1 MGEPTGNIGGT
12 QRVTVFRD
20 KFSRSWPRHERG
32 TRAFVLELGDV
43 LTRVYDTDAH
53 FAAYVSPNER
63 RLGREAVDA
72 GVHPTLGVCVFDVD
86 CPATHG
92 TSDPAPDWWRWQ
104 LRERLRALAAAH
116 PGPLYYETRGGARIV
131 YRRSSFVVE
140 SAERARRWSQE
151 YAVAVAYL
159 ERRFGIQ
166 ADPAC
171 GDWQRLFRCPR
182 ATRDRAEHPENWVMI
197 GDPHDVGELFIE
209 PTQEDLERAV
219 ERCNAFYVT
228 QRTDYVPTEH
238 TAGLFFRMLYLRG
251 DVLDEREPGVFVI
264 RCPNESEHT
273 SGRTGDS
280 STLLYPP
287 AAGFNLGVI
296 HCKHAHCSGKT
307 AHDWLRLFSEREH
320 EAATNLLLD
329 KRETQG

>member
-1 MGEPTGNIGGT
+1 MEEPSGNLVRA
-12 QRVTVFRD
+12 QHVTVFRD

-32 TRAFVLELGDV
+32 TPAFVLELGDA
-43 LTRVYDTDAH
+43 LTRTYDTDAH
-53 FAAYVSPNER
+53 FAAYVTPNGR
-63 RLGREAVDA
+63 RLGREAIDA
-72 GVHPTLGVCVFDVD
+72 GLRPVLGVCAFDVD

-92 TSDPAPDWWRWQ
+92 TSEPAPDWWRWQ

-116 PGPLYYETRGGARIV
+116 PGPLFYETRGGARIL
-131 YRRSSFVVE
+131 YRRDPFVVE

-159 ERRFGIQ
+159 KRRFGIE

-171 GDWQRLFRCPR
+171 GDWQRLFRAPR
-182 ATRDRAEHPENWVMI
+182 ATRDRAEAPENWPIV

-209 PTQEDLERAV
+209 PSVEDLETAAQN
-219 ERCNAFYVT
+219 CPAFYVT
-228 QRTDYVPTEH
+228 GRTDYVPTEH
-238 TAGLFFRMLYLRG
+238 TAGLFFRLLFLRG
-251 DVLDEREPGVFVI
+251 DVFEEREPGVFVV
-264 RCPNESEHT
+264 RCPNDAEHS
-273 SGRTGDS
+273 SGRPGDS

-287 AAGFNLGVI
+287 AGGYALGVI

-320 EAATNLLLD
+320 AEATELLLN
-329 KRETQG
+329 QGGAS